1 MKHLYIFVV
10 VLVCLIFLG
19 ISIFMVHQL
28 SKQKKKEVVV
38 IIPPEPTV
46 PLALPMDSRNR
57 MALLQASQNK
67 NETMDEVTR
76 QYCLKY
82 NLDFLPVKIQGPFM
96 TWMYLFHLLR
106 TEAYEYVVLL
116 LNPDAP
122 LHPDSEKS
130 IQRLIQQSG
139 DSDLIAFRNVT
150 DPSKLST
157 KMLIFKNTEWSQYKC
172 TQLYSNPKNI
182 QKLLLDQVFTTFK
195 HKTLFE
201 FKNELDSGLPYN
213 LQCLCVYHEKA
224 CELNH
229 SNKTIYPWKGVDG
242 YVEIESTLP
251 KKDLRV
257 SNQKI
262 PKIIYQTMNTTLVNN
277 DRKKFSV
284 DQWKQLNPEYK
295 YYYLDA
301 VDRRKF
307 LQKHF
312 DSNVVEAYDS
322 LLPGA
327 YQADLVRYCLLYVY
341 GGCYVDSQ
349 TQPYMPLR
357 EIISP
362 EDEFVGSNDFKD
374 YALLNFFICSVPQHP
389 ALKLVIDRV
398 VSNIKKRKYFKSQLK
413 LTGPIALGM
422 SVNQSL
428 GRPLKQ
434 SLRKGLPRKMNML
447 TFVFDQK
454 STVFEGKSFLSLYK
468 DTNEFLMHKYHYNK
482 KQLEQNKVISIDD
495 TTGKERYHPANDKKN
510 VFRRS
515 LLPKNKF
522 HLDPYCLK
530 VYQNPFSKI
539 RLGRQEDG
547 GYVVID
553 IPQVQYDLFLSA
565 GVGLDISFEI
575 DFCKKYPS
583 VDCRL
588 YDGTLDKLPEGQEN
602 YPNIQFVKKNIGP
615 QETSSE
621 TNWHSLIQEH
631 NNIFIKMDIEGAE
644 FPWFNSLSKSQ
655 LSKFAQVVVEFH
667 HPETESHERVLR
679 NLNST
684 HYLVHIHGCNF
695 EGYVKHKHVLVPL
708 VFECTYLNKKYF
720 SGLPELNETPFPTA
734 LDFADKKTVSDLI
747 LTGEPFQFN

>member
-1 MKHLYIFVV
+1 MKHVYIFIVV
-10 VLVCLIFLG
+10 FVTLLFLGLSIFLA
-19 ISIFMVHQL
+19 HQL
-28 SKQKKKEVVV
+28 SKRKEVVV
-38 IIPPEPTV
+38 IIPPEPKV
-46 PLALPMDSRNR
+46 PLTLPKDSRNR
-57 MALLQASQNK
+57 MALLQASETK
-67 NETMDEVTR
+67 NEAMDEVTR

-106 TEAYEYVVLL
+106 TQAYEYVVLL
-116 LNPDAP
+116 LNADAP

-172 TQLYSNPKNI
+172 AQLYLNPKNI
-182 QKLLLDQVFTTFK
+182 QNLLLDQVFTTFK
-195 HKTLFE
+195 HNTLQE

-242 YVEIESTLP
+242 YVEIESSLP
-251 KKDLRV
+251 KKDVRV

-307 LQKHF
+307 LHKHF
-312 DSNVVEAYDS
+312 DSSVVEAYDS

-327 YQADLVRYCLLYVY
+327 YQADLFRYCLLYVY

-349 TQPYMPLR
+349 TQPFLPLR
-357 EIISP
+357 DIILVDS
-362 EDEFVGSNDFKD
+362 EFVCATDLKKYGLFNTF
-374 YALLNFFICSVPQHP
+374 LCTIPQHP
-389 ALKLVIDRV
+389 ALKLIIDQI
-398 VSNIKKRKYFKSQLK
+398 VSKVKKQKYFTSPYR
-413 LTGPIALGM
+413 LTGPESLGM
-422 SVNQSL
+422 CLNQSL
-428 GRPLKQ
+428 GRRSKTT
-434 SLRKGLPRKMNML
+434 LRENVPHKVQILRSTFIGEPPTIYKGNTKFIL
-447 TFVFDQK
+447 
-454 STVFEGKSFLSLYK
+454 
-468 DTNEFLMHKYHYNK
+468 HKYFYNE
-482 KQLEQNKVISIDD
+482 KQLENKKLIGIDILA
-495 TTGKERYHPANDKKN
+495 GKERYVTANEKKL
-510 VFRRS
+510 VYRRS

-530 VYQNPFSKI
+530 VYQNPFSKM

-553 IPQVQYDLFLSA
+553 IPQVQYDLFLAA
-565 GVGLDISFEI
+565 GVGDDISFEI

-588 YDGTLDKLPEGQEN
+588 YDGTLEKLPNGQQD

-631 NNIFIKMDIEGAE
+631 NNIFVKMDIEGAE
-644 FPWFNSLSKSQ
+644 FPWFNSLSESQ
-655 LSKFAQVVVEFH
+655 MSKFAQVVVEFH
-667 HPETESHERVLR
+667 QPETETHEKVFRKL
-679 NLNST
+679 NLT
-684 HYLVHIHGCNF
+684 HYLVHIHGNNVA
-695 EGYVKHKHVLVPL
+695 GGIKHKHVLVPF
-708 VFECTYLNKKYF
+708 VFECTYLNKKFF
-720 SGLPELNETPFPTA
+720 SELPELNQTPFPTT
-734 LDFADKKTVSDLI
+734 LDFPNNKNAPDLVF
-747 LTGEPFQFN
+747 TGEPYQFN